1 MCRNLCQSLHQ
12 VRDPLGD
19 SQVAGIH
26 WGDRKQTARGRTC
39 QNAGAAPLLAASDV
53 DVMHGV
59 HLDMGHQS
67 VTSSWE
73 PVTGAVVSLG

>member
-1 MCRNLCQSLHQ
+1 M
-12 VRDPLGD
+12 
-19 SQVAGIH
+19 
-26 WGDRKQTARGRTC
+26 
-39 QNAGAAPLLAASDV
+39 LAASDV